1 MDRDL
6 ERERAVILEASRS
19 AIRSAL
25 RPLDGETL
33 ARIALRGAT
42 VAATQRGADPARA
55 NVRGNVFEAATE
67 AVPLWGRDDGRRA
80 EARTPRTPGD
90 GRAWAPMD
98 RAVNGGLHRV
108 RPTAHDD
115 SREGARTLAL
125 DTAHT
130 ARLDG
135 ADRARGLIAKAA
147 KAGAPREVLR
157 AMRDRA
163 SRGFPVEAWEP
174 TAKARPTRPVVGVY
188 RAR

>member
-1 MDRDL
+1 MDRD
-6 ERERAVILEASRS
+6 RERAVIVEASRN
-19 AIRSAL
+19 AIRVAL
-25 RPLDGETL
+25 RPLAGETL

-42 VAATQRGADPARA
+42 VAATQRGEDPARA
-55 NVRGNVFEAATE
+55 NVRGNVYDAACE
-67 AVPLWGRDDGRRA
+67 SAPLWGRDDGKRA

-115 SREGARTLAL
+115 SREGARTLSL
-125 DTAHT
+125 DLAHT
-130 ARLDG
+130 ARLDS
-135 ADRARGLIAKAA
+135 ADRARALIAKAQR
-147 KAGAPREVLR
+147 AGAPREILR

-174 TAKARPTRPVVGVY
+174 TAKGRPVRPVVGVY